1 MTTKI
6 TRILEK
12 LNKAKGWVYLDSK
25 VIRDTITFNEFDKI
39 MRFDCELWETRKY
52 SQEKFKDLCDFGV
65 FIKVNQ
71 SDKFFVQ
78 LDIVRSKLCSKS
90 DSDSDPNSDHDSVA
104 IRLPKSIEEE
114 AL

>member
-6 TRILEK
+6 TRILEE
-12 LNKAKGWVYLDSK
+12 LTKAKEWAYLDSK
-25 VIRDTITFNEFDKI
+25 TIKDTITFDEFDKI
-39 MRFDCELWETRKY
+39 MRFNCELWETRKY
-52 SQEKFKDLCDFGV
+52 SQEKFKDLCSFGV
-65 FIKVNQ
+65 FTKINQ

-78 LDIVRSKLCSKS
+78 LDVVRSKLCPKSNSNS
-90 DSDSDPNSDHDSVA
+90 DSNSDNDSVA